1 MRDDLSTL
9 TIHLRDIADW
19 LKDES
24 ITELCVNTP
33 GVLFIERPDGWE
45 RIEVPALT
53 YDWCQD
59 FAKLVANYSNDS
71 VSDEH
76 PLLSAQLPTGERV
89 QVVLPPTVPV
99 GTVSITIRRPS
110 TTVLSFDEILAG
122 GAFEETRCVQSMVL
136 SASDRQDIEKT
147 LSPGERELLTMFRDR
162 DWASFFPKAV
172 KVRKNIVTSGQ
183 TGSGKTTLCNALIGL
198 IPLEER
204 LLTVEDVR
212 EARLPHENAVSLVY
226 NKGERGLAK
235 VSPKMLFEVNM
246 RQRPDRVLP
255 AELRGD
261 ETFYF
266 LQNVINSGHPG
277 AITSVHANAAK
288 LAFLRLSLM
297 VKASPEGAGISR
309 EDVLSMLYSL
319 IDVIAQMERVMGP
332 DGHVRRAVTE
342 VYYDPAFA
350 AYTIG

>member
-9 TIHLRDIADW
+9 TIHLREIADW
-19 LKDES
+19 LKEET
-24 ITELCVNTP
+24 ITELCINTP
-33 GVLFIERPDGWE
+33 GVLFVERAEGWE
-45 RIEVPALT
+45 RLDVPSLT
-53 YDWCQD
+53 FEWCLD
-59 FAKLVANYSNDS
+59 FAKLVANYSND
-71 VSDEH
+71 VVAEEH

-89 QVVLPPTVPV
+89 QVVLPPTVPN

-110 TTVLSFDEILAG
+110 TTVLSFEEIMAK
-122 GAFEETRCVQSMVL
+122 GAFEDTRCIQSLTL
-136 SASDRQDIEKT
+136 SREQRTAIEKE
-147 LSPGERELLTMFRDR
+147 LPKKEQELLSMFRDK
-162 DWASFFPKAV
+162 DWRRFFPEAV
-172 KVRKNIVTSGQ
+172 AVQKNIVTSGQ

-198 IPLEER
+198 IPRHER
-204 LLTVEDVR
+204 LVTVEDVR
-212 EARLPHENAVSLVY
+212 EARLAHENAVSLVY
-226 NKGERGLAK
+226 NKGDRGLAK
-235 VSPKMLFEVNM
+235 VSPKDLFEANL

-277 AITSVHANAAK
+277 AITSAHANSAK

-297 VKASPEGAGISR
+297 VKASPEGAGIDR
-309 EDVLSMLYSL
+309 EDVMRMLYSL
-319 IDVIAQMERVMGP
+319 IDVVAQMERVMSP
-332 DGHVRRAVTE
+332 DGQVRRAVTE